1 MDIKQLRFLAALA
14 VEKHFGRAAAACYVT
29 QPTLSLRIR
38 QLEEELG
45 VPLILRGNRFEGLT
59 QEGERV
65 VAWARR
71 VLANYEGLY
80 QDVAAMKGQL
90 SGQLRLGVVPSALPF
105 AANLTTPFLA
115 QYPDVSVVSKSMSAD
130 EIAHGLEEFT
140 LDAGIAYLSTDMPDN
155 FHSLTLYHETY
166 VALVPDQENFPNGP
180 AIAWSKAAEL
190 PLCLLTEG
198 MYNRRIIENTFA
210 SVGCVVRSQF
220 QSNSILTLYA
230 HVRSGHWAT
239 IVPANHAQLVGH
251 LQGVRSLDLV
261 EPEVSHPVGLVWR
274 DADPLSPVVAALC
287 AIAGSQIID

>member
-1 MDIKQLRFLAALA
+1 M
-14 VEKHFGRAAAACYVT
+14 
-29 QPTLSLRIR
+29 
-38 QLEEELG
+38 
-45 VPLILRGNRFEGLT
+45 
-59 QEGERV
+59 
-65 VAWARR
+65 
-71 VLANYEGLY
+71 
-80 QDVAAMKGQL
+80 
-90 SGQLRLGVVPSALPF
+90 PSALPF